1 MSLRYFSGSGPH
13 ACLSH
18 PFASPSRP
26 RVAGLAT
33 MAQPQANSLQ
43 SLDSGWS
50 TWRTKWSG
58 VALGV
63 PVYCTLANTGG
74 RGEMEVDC

>member
-1 MSLRYFSGSGPH
+1 MPAYPTRSLARADRG
-13 ACLSH
+13 
-18 PFASPSRP
+18 
-26 RVAGLAT
+26 VAGLAT
-33 MAQPQANSLQ
+33 IAQATGQLVAKPGL
-43 SLDSGWS
+43 GWS

-74 RGEMEVDC
+74 RGEMEVDVENHR